1 MLHSQTFQRLNF
13 LMYFKY
19 PVMVHKSISMKVLV
33 CEFDWERLVDMMFLR
48 ISESVELERA
58 STIIM

>member
-1 MLHSQTFQRLNF
+1 
-13 LMYFKY
+13 MYFKY
-19 PVMVHKSISMKVLV
+19 PVMVHKSLSMKVLV

-58 STIIM
+58 STIM